1 MAIRVVFSEA
11 ECVLRLT
18 LCRVYRPFVN
28 KYSSNHCASN
38 LGAGGFWGL
47 RGFLTL
53 ETGIYVL
60 QFQICLGLNPTL
72 MMMVVVLVELCIGL

>member
-1 MAIRVVFSEA
+1 MRDPLKGIPPICAVMFFNPHQ
-11 ECVLRLT
+11 L
-18 LCRVYRPFVN
+18 
-28 KYSSNHCASN
+28 KQHCESN

-47 RGFLTL
+47 RGFWIL